1 LHLILVYRLLLLNNS
16 DDFDGFASF
25 GAFDQLVHEY
35 LLVALLHSKVLD
47 RMLEHIER
55 MSKVAKIVQIER
67 EVLLRLVCD
76 FCVGYVFVVVCHN

>member
-1 LHLILVYRLLLLNNS
+1 MHLILVYRLLLLNNS

-25 GAFDQLVHEY
+25 GAFDQFVHEY

-47 RMLEHIER
+47 RVFEHIEG
-55 MSKVAKIVQIER
+55 MCKVAKIVQIER
-67 EVLLRLVCD
+67 EVLLRLVGD